1 MPISWAMVH
10 RHRSE
15 ALAGSSP
22 VGKERSYFAGYGG
35 RPTSRAKWD
44 GHVSDLPGMVIFAG
58 LRHREYL
65 GGQLV
70 PLTHCRR
77 RGSGPERVCFTLGS
91 CAESRTPSWFS
102 GRVPCAEPVV
112 PRPACPPVCVP
123 DARPPERARVGAC
136 A

>member
-1 MPISWAMVH
+1 MPIGWAMVH

-44 GHVSDLPGMVIFAG
+44 GHVSDLPGMVICAG

-102 GRVPCAEPVV
+102 GRVPCAEPFGRL
-112 PRPACPPVCVP
+112 PC
-123 DARPPERARVGAC
+123 
-136 A
+136 